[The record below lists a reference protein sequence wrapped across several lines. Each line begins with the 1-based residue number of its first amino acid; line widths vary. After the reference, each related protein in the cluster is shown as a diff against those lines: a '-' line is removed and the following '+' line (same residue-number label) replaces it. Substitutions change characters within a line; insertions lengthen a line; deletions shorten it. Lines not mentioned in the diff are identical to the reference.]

1 MFMLFITE
9 RKWGALLLQYKVGN
23 KNVKKKKNVGDLI
36 LYVFEKEIK
45 LER

>member
-1 MFMLFITE
+1 MGGFTTL
-9 RKWGALLLQYKVGN
+9 VGN
-23 KNVKKKKNVGDLI
+23 KNVLKKKKNVGDLI